1 MQRRARGSG
10 TARRPATTP
19 TASAPVA
26 GSPALDRAA
35 LVALYNATDGA
46 NWEISTNWLTDRPI
60 GEWHGVTVDGDGRVT
75 KLGLAQNQLSGP
87 IPAELG
93 RLTNLKLLWLFGNQ
107 LSGPIPAELGGL
119 TNLSDLLLSGNQLSG
134 PIPAELGDLT
144 NLSDLLLSGNQLSG
158 PIPAELGDLTNLEG
172 LWLSGNQLSG
182 PIPAELGGPPT
193 CESWVSAT
201 TS

>member
-1 MQRRARGSG
+1 MAVSIAAMVLVQACSG
-10 TARRPATTP
+10 GPEDQGPPAALATTP

-93 RLTNLKLLWLFGNQ
+93 RLANLKLLWLSGNQ

-119 TNLSDLLLSGNQLSG
+119 TNLEGLLLRQ
-134 PIPAELGDLT
+134 PVERADAELGDLC
-144 NLSDLLLSGNQLSG
+144 
-158 PIPAELGDLTNLEG
+158 PRF
-172 LWLSGNQLSG
+172 
-182 PIPAELGGPPT
+182 
-193 CESWVSAT
+193 SAA